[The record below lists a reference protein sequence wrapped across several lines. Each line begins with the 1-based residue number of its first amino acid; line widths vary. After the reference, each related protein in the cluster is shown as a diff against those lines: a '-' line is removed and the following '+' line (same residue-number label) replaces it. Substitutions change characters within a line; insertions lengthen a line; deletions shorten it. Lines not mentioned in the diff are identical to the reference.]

1 MNEKRKKV
9 EDYIYKIFTL
19 MEPGKTNVERIKSL
33 FAAMD
38 DTAFNKWMQSIKDK
52 KRQLVFYAP
61 NLKVNLLIK
70 DLLAAA
76 KACNCICE
84 EQLVLKDDITNLEY
98 TPPNTFMVLR
108 LPIRRTRQYLMHKLS
123 ISEDDKKID
132 ALTGQVTQES
142 KSSKLSGIEAQLLY
156 GRGLTETITE
166 FYKVRGG
173 DIPAYANFKQ
183 QIAETGQASMTAL
196 DPNTVPRS
204 TMTVGLM
211 LTCMHIDNN
220 FVEKPDD
227 GK

>member
-1 MNEKRKKV
+1 MNDKRKKI
-9 EDYIYKIFTL
+9 EEYIYKNFLL
-19 MEPGKTNVERIKSL
+19 MEPEGTNAKRIKDM
-33 FAAMD
+33 FATMSD
-38 DTAFNKWMQSIKDK
+38 SEFDKWIKEIKDK

-70 DLLAAA
+70 NLLAAA
-76 KACNCICE
+76 KNCKCIIE
-84 EQLVLKDDITNLEY
+84 EQLTFTDNVTGIEY

-123 ISEDDKKID
+123 VSDDDKKID

-156 GRGLTETITE
+156 GRGLTELITE

-204 TMTVGLM
+204 TMTVDLM
-211 LTCMHIDNN
+211 FKCMHIDNN
-220 FVEKPDD
+220 FVDIPSDQ
-227 GK
+227 